1 MEKTVTKTAKTVEE
15 AISLAIEELGVSEDE
30 AVVEIMEEGTSG
42 GFLGMGKKMATVQVT
57 ANVPEEEEEPVY
69 YGDDETFEGDAV
81 SEAEDEAV
89 AFVAEILS
97 GIGIHGKLDSYR
109 EGETIFIRVTGQDC
123 GAAIGRHGETL
134 DAISYLTSLV
144 ANKHSEEHIRVSL
157 DIGGYK
163 KRREIMLIS
172 MAQKAA
178 SRAARS
184 GRPVELEAMNPS
196 ERRIVHS
203 TLQTFAGVTT
213 HSEGEEPQRRVV
225 VSPTRGN
232 GPVQTSASTFE
243 DHADTASDDTDADI
257 LSDTTVIET
266 ANDPAN
272 ESEE

>member
-57 ANVPEEEEEPVY
+57 ANVPEEEEETVY

-203 TLQTFAGVTT
+203 ALQTFAGVTT

-243 DHADTASDDTDADI
+243 DPADTASDDMDADI
-257 LSDTTVIET
+257 LSDTTVIEET
-266 ANDPAN
+266 NDPAN

>member
-1 MEKTVTKTAKTVEE
+1 MEKSVTKTAKTVEE
-15 AISLAIEELGVSEDE
+15 AIALAIEELGISEDD
-30 AVVEIMEEGTSG
+30 AVVEIIDEGAAG
-42 GFLGMGKKMATVQVT
+42 GFLGIGKKMATVKVT
-57 ANVPEEEEEPVY
+57 GAAEEEEEAESVY

-81 SEAEDEAV
+81 SEAEDQAV
-89 AFVAEILS
+89 SFVAEILS

-144 ANKHSEEHIRVSL
+144 ANKYSEDHIRVSL

-163 KRREIMLIS
+163 KRREAMLIT

-184 GRPVELEAMNPS
+184 GRPVALEAMNPA

-203 TLQTFAGVTT
+203 TLQTFSGITT
-213 HSEGEEPQRRVV
+213 HSEGEEPDRKVIVV
-225 VSPTRGN
+225 PIRAAG
-232 GPVQTSASTFE
+232 SANQAEPMDAPETFG
-243 DHADTASDDTDADI
+243 
-257 LSDTTVIET
+257 
-266 ANDPAN
+266 
-272 ESEE
+272 SEE